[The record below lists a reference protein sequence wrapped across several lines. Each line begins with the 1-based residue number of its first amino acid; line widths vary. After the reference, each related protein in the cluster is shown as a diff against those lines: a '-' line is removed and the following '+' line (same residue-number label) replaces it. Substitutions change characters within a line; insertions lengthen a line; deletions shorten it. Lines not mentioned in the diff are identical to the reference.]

1 MTTITAP
8 TTTNTGSVLI
18 GAIVGAL
25 AMLILMAVIA
35 LAAVNVPALLAEPAP
50 APAPMTNAANS
61 DDPTPLSG
69 ILEFAD

>member
-8 TTTNTGSVLI
+8 TTNVGSLVI
-18 GAIVGAL
+18 GAIGGAL
-25 AMLILMAVIA
+25 AMLVLVSAAVA
-35 LAAVNVPALLAEPAP
+35 LAAMNAPVLLNEPAP

>member
-8 TTTNTGSVLI
+8 TTNVGSLVL
-18 GAIVGAL
+18 GAIGGAV
-25 AMLILMAVIA
+25 AMLILVSAIA
-35 LAAVNVPALLAEPAP
+35 IAALNTPVLLNEPAP

>member
-8 TTTNTGSVLI
+8 TSNVGSLVL
-18 GAIVGAL
+18 GAIGGAV
-25 AMLILMAVIA
+25 AMLILVSAMAIA
-35 LAAVNVPALLAEPAP
+35 ALNSPVLLNEPAP
-50 APAPMTNAANS
+50 APAPMTNATS

>member
-1 MTTITAP
+1 MTTISYP
-8 TTTNTGSVLI
+8 TSNVGSFVL
-18 GAIVGAL
+18 GAIGGAL
-25 AMLILMAVIA
+25 AMLILAFA
-35 LAAVNVPALLAEPAP
+35 LAIAALNAPALVVEPAA

>member
-8 TTTNTGSVLI
+8 SSNVGSLVI
-18 GAIVGAL
+18 GAITGAL
-25 AMLILMAVIA
+25 AMLILVFA
-35 LAAVNVPALLAEPAP
+35 LAMAALNVPALLNEPAP
-50 APAPMTNAANS
+50 APVPMTNAANS

>member
-8 TTTNTGSVLI
+8 TTNVGSLVL
-18 GAIVGAL
+18 GAIGGAV
-25 AMLILMAVIA
+25 AMLILVSAMAIA
-35 LAAVNVPALLAEPAP
+35 ALNAPVLLNEPAP

>member
-1 MTTITAP
+1 V
-8 TTTNTGSVLI
+8 TTTTFPNTSTSPVVI
-18 GAIVGAL
+18 GTIVAAL
-25 AMLILMAVIA
+25 AMLILAAGMA
-35 LAAVNVPALLAEPAP
+35 LAALSAPVLLEEPVP

>member
-8 TTTNTGSVLI
+8 TSNTGSVLI

-61 DDPTPLSG
+61 DNPTPLSG

>member
-8 TTTNTGSVLI
+8 STNVGSLVI
-18 GAIVGAL
+18 GAIGGAL
-25 AMLILMAVIA
+25 AMLIFMAAVA
-35 LAAVNVPALLAEPAP
+35 LAALNAPVLLSQPEA

>member
-8 TTTNTGSVLI
+8 NSNVGSLVI
-18 GAIVGAL
+18 GAITGAL
-25 AMLILMAVIA
+25 AMLILVFA
-35 LAAVNVPALLAEPAP
+35 LAMVAINVPALLNEPAP

>member
-8 TTTNTGSVLI
+8 TTNVGSVLI
-18 GAIVGAL
+18 GALAGAL

-35 LAAVNVPALLAEPAP
+35 LAAVNVPALLADPAP

>member
-8 TTTNTGSVLI
+8 TTNVGSLVL
-18 GAIVGAL
+18 GAIGGAV
-25 AMLILMAVIA
+25 AMLILVSA
-35 LAAVNVPALLAEPAP
+35 LAIAALNTPVLLNEPAA